1 MLRAHLKVYAAFFP
15 ADANVL
21 SAVEKAGREAMGH
34 ESPWLF
40 LEGNMLRIAWEGVY
54 FPLEEVLRALADTL
68 AHNAEGK
75 LDYLDLEDWTL
86 TRYLPRAGGFH
97 ASTRGLNQVL
107 EYSGH

>member
-1 MLRAHLKVYAAFFP
+1 MARAHLKVYAAFSP
-15 ADANVL
+15 ADADVL
-21 SAVEKAGREAMGH
+21 SAVEKVGREAIGH

-40 LEGNMLRIAWEGVY
+40 LEGNMLRISWEGVY
-54 FPLEEVLRALADTL
+54 FPLEDVLRALADTL
-68 AHNAEGK
+68 AHDAEGK

-86 TRYLPRAGGFH
+86 TRYLPEGNAFR